1 MNPYEKLAAVLD
13 TIPNGFPPTDDGSH
27 LRVLEWIFTPE
38 EAELASQLKL
48 SGETVDEISTRLNS
62 PKEELEE
69 RLDLMHEK
77 GQINSWMSKSAGAR
91 KYGLLPF
98 AVGIYEEQ
106 LNRMDEE
113 FAQILEQYFEN
124 DNGFRKIVA
133 TRPVIFQVIPV
144 NQSVS
149 TELEIHSLEKAE
161 ELIESSASWGVRECI
176 CRKQKD
182 LIGEGCDYPRSVC
195 LAFAPNKENAFDDE
209 ELTKSITKEES
220 LRLLREAEEAGLVHC
235 TYNVQSGR
243 TFICNCC
250 TCCCGV
256 LRGVE
261 KLETPREYIK
271 TDFIM
276 TVDAELCTGCESCV
290 DRCQF
295 DALSVPED
303 VCVVDVNRCIGC
315 GVCAIVCP
323 EGALE
328 LVRDETPGKPDQPP
342 VEWPLRRRGKP
353 QLLPLCGDD
362 RAHPLE
368 SRPHQ
373 PHLDRAGK
381 QAQYAIS
388 R

>member
-1 MNPYEKLAAVLD
+1 MNSYEKLAAVLD
-13 TIPNGFPPTDDGSH
+13 KIPNGFPPADDGSH

-38 EAELASQLKL
+38 EADLASQLKL
-48 SGETVDEISTRLNS
+48 SGETLDELSLRLNRS
-62 PKEELEE
+62 KD
-69 RLDLMHEK
+69 DLQGLLKVMHSK
-77 GQINSWMSKSAGAR
+77 GQINSWMSKSAGAM

-113 FAQILEQYFEN
+113 FAGILEQYFSQET
-124 DNGFRKIVA
+124 GFRKLVA

-161 ELIESSASWGVRECI
+161 QLIESSASLGVRDCV

-182 LIGEGCDYPRSVC
+182 LIGEGCDYPREVC
-195 LAFAPNKENAFDDE
+195 LAFAPNKENAFDDD
-209 ELTKSITKEES
+209 ELTKPITKEEA
-220 LRLLREAEEAGLVHC
+220 LRLLKLSEEAGLIHC

-243 TFICNCC
+243 TFLCNCC

-256 LRGVE
+256 LRNVE
-261 KLETPREYIK
+261 QLENPREYIK

-276 TVDAELCTGCESCV
+276 TVNADLCTACESCV

-303 VCVVDVNRCIGC
+303 VCIVDTKRCIGC

-323 EGALE
+323 EGALA
-328 LVRDETPGKPDQPP
+328 LVRDESPNRPGQPDNQLD
-342 VEWPLRRRGKP
+342 WMTKRAMSRGVDP
-353 QLLPLCGDD
+353 SD
-362 RAHPLE
+362 
-368 SRPHQ
+368 
-373 PHLDRAGK
+373 
-381 QAQYAIS
+381 IM
-388 R
+388 

>member
-1 MNPYEKLAAVLD
+1 MHVVRVVKTMNPYEKLASVLD
-13 TIPNGFPPTDDGSH
+13 TIPNGFPPAEDGSH

-48 SGETVDEISTRLNS
+48 RGETLDELATRLNR
-62 PKEELEE
+62 PREELEKQ
-69 RLDLMHEK
+69 LDLMLEK
-77 GQINSWMSKSAGAR
+77 GQINSWVSKSAGAR

-106 LNRMDEE
+106 LNRMDKEL
-113 FAQILEQYFEN
+113 AQLLEQYFSQET
-124 DNGFRKIVA
+124 GFRKFAA
-133 TRPVIFQVIPV
+133 TKPVVFQVIPV

-161 ELIESSASWGVRECI
+161 QLIESSASWGVRDCV

-182 LIGEGCDYPRSVC
+182 LIGEGCDYPREVC
-195 LAFAPNKENAFDDE
+195 LAFAPNKENAFDDD
-209 ELTKSITKEES
+209 ELTKPISKEEA
-220 LRLLREAEEAGLVHC
+220 LRLLRVAEEAGLIHC

-256 LRGVE
+256 LRNVE
-261 KLETPREYIK
+261 KLENPREYIK

-276 TVDAELCTGCESCV
+276 SVNADLCTGCESCV

-303 VCVVDVNRCIGC
+303 VCVVDKKRCIGC

-328 LVRDETPGKPDQPP
+328 LVRDESPGRPGQPANQMD
-342 VEWPLRRRGKP
+342 WMTQR
-353 QLLPLCGDD
+353 
-362 RAHPLE
+362 
-368 SRPHQ
+368 
-373 PHLDRAGK
+373 
-381 QAQYAIS
+381 AIS
-388 R
+388 RGVDPSDIM

>member
-1 MNPYEKLAAVLD
+1 MTMNPHEKLAAVLD
-13 TIPNGFPPTDDGSH
+13 KIPNGFPPAKDGSH

-48 SGETVDEISTRLNS
+48 RGETLDELSDRLS
-62 PKEELEE
+62 RPKDELEKF
-69 RLDLMHEK
+69 LDAMHKK
-77 GQINSWMSKSAGAR
+77 GQINTWMSKSAGAR

-113 FAQILEQYFEN
+113 LAQRLEQYFQNET
-124 DNGFRKIVA
+124 GFKTIVKVK
-133 TRPVIFQVIPV
+133 PVIFQVIPV

-161 ELIESSASWGVRECI
+161 QMIESSASWGVRECV

-195 LAFAPNKENAFDDE
+195 LALAPNKENAYDDDE
-209 ELTKSITKEES
+209 ITKAITKEES
-220 LRLLREAEEAGLVHC
+220 LRLLREAEQAGLIHC

-261 KLETPREYIK
+261 NLEHPREYIK

-276 TVDAELCTGCESCV
+276 TVNADLCTACETCV

-295 DALSVPED
+295 DALSIPDD
-303 VCVVDVNRCIGC
+303 VCVVDKNRCIGC

-323 EGALE
+323 EGALS
-328 LVRDETPGKPDQPP
+328 LVRDESPGRLEQPTNNFD
-342 VEWPLRRRGKP
+342 WMTKR
-353 QLLPLCGDD
+353 
-362 RAHPLE
+362 
-368 SRPHQ
+368 
-373 PHLDRAGK
+373 
-381 QAQYAIS
+381 AIS
-388 R
+388 RGVDPSDIL

>member
-13 TIPNGFPPTDDGSH
+13 TIPNGFPPTDDGAH

-48 SGETVDEISTRLNS
+48 SAETVDEIAARLDR
-62 PKEELEE
+62 PKEELKKLLETM
-69 RLDLMHEK
+69 LEK
-77 GQINSWMSKSAGAR
+77 GQINSWVSKSAGAR

-106 LNRMDEE
+106 LNRMDEDL
-113 FAQILEQYFEN
+113 AQRLEQYFKHEA
-124 DNGFRKIVA
+124 GFRKFASMKPAV
-133 TRPVIFQVIPV
+133 FQVIPV

-149 TELEIHSLEKAE
+149 TELEIHSLERAE
-161 ELIESSASWGVRECI
+161 ELIESSASWGVRDCV

-195 LAFAPNKENAFDDE
+195 LAFAPNTENAFDDD

-220 LRLLREAEEAGLVHC
+220 LRLLREAEEAGLIHC
-235 TYNVQSGR
+235 TYNIQSGR

-276 TVDAELCTGCESCV
+276 TVNADLCTGCESCV

-303 VCVVDVNRCIGC
+303 VCVVDTQRCIGC

-323 EGALE
+323 ESALM
-328 LVRDETPGKPDQPP
+328 LTRDESPSKLEQPANQLD
-342 VEWPLRRRGKP
+342 WMTKRAMSRGVDP
-353 QLLPLCGDD
+353 SD
-362 RAHPLE
+362 
-368 SRPHQ
+368 
-373 PHLDRAGK
+373 
-381 QAQYAIS
+381 IM
-388 R
+388 

>member
-1 MNPYEKLAAVLD
+1 L
-13 TIPNGFPPTDDGSH
+13 
-27 LRVLEWIFTPE
+27 
-38 EAELASQLKL
+38 
-48 SGETVDEISTRLNS
+48 DEISVRLNR
-62 PKEELEE
+62 PKEELEKTLE
-69 RLDLMHEK
+69 LMREK
-77 GQINSWMSKSAGAR
+77 GQINSWVSKSAGAR

-106 LNRMDEE
+106 LNRMDAE
-113 FAQILEQYFEN
+113 FAQILEQYFSHK
-124 DNGFRKIVA
+124 NGFRKLVE

-161 ELIESSASWGVRECI
+161 AIIESSASWGVRDCI

-182 LIGEGCDYPRSVC
+182 LIGEGCDYPREVC
-195 LAFAPNKENAFDDE
+195 IAFAPNKENAFDDD
-209 ELTKSITKEES
+209 ELTKPITKEEA
-220 LRLLREAEEAGLVHC
+220 LRLLRVAEEAGLIHC

-250 TCCCGV
+250 TCCCGI

-261 KLETPREYIK
+261 KLENPREYIK

-276 TVDAELCTGCESCV
+276 TVNVDLCTGCESCV

-303 VCVVDVNRCIGC
+303 VCVVDTKRCIGC

-328 LVRDETPGKPDQPP
+328 LVRDESPDRPEQPANQLD
-342 VEWPLRRRGKP
+342 WMTKRAMSRGVDP
-353 QLLPLCGDD
+353 SD
-362 RAHPLE
+362 
-368 SRPHQ
+368 
-373 PHLDRAGK
+373 
-381 QAQYAIS
+381 IM
-388 R
+388 

>member
-1 MNPYEKLAAVLD
+1 MTMNAYEKLAAVLD
-13 TIPNGFPPTDDGSH
+13 RIPNGFPPADDGSH
-27 LRVLEWIFTPE
+27 LKVLEWIFTPE
-38 EAELASQLKL
+38 EAELAIQLKL
-48 SGETVDEISTRLNS
+48 SGETVEELSTRLNRS
-62 PKEELEE
+62 KDELEGLLE
-69 RLDLMHEK
+69 VMHSK
-77 GQINSWMSKSAGAR
+77 GQISSWMSKSAGAR

-113 FAQILEQYFEN
+113 FAQILEQYFSHET
-124 DNGFRKIVA
+124 GFRKFVA
-133 TRPVIFQVIPV
+133 TRPVVFQVIPV

-161 ELIESSASWGVRECI
+161 QLIESSASWGVRECV

-195 LAFAPNKENAFDDE
+195 LAFAPNKENAFDDDE
-209 ELTKSITKEES
+209 FTKSITKEES
-220 LRLLREAEEAGLVHC
+220 LRLLRESEEAGLIHC

-256 LRGVE
+256 LRNVE
-261 KLETPREYIK
+261 KLENPREHIR

-276 TVDAELCTGCESCV
+276 TVNAEMCTGCESCV

-303 VCVVDVNRCIGC
+303 VCVVDIKRCIGC

-328 LVRDETPGKPDQPP
+328 LVRDESANKPEQPAN
-342 VEWPLRRRGKP
+342 
-353 QLLPLCGDD
+353 QLDWMTK
-362 RAHPLE
+362 R
-368 SRPHQ
+368 
-373 PHLDRAGK
+373 
-381 QAQYAIS
+381 AIS
-388 R
+388 RGVDPSDIM